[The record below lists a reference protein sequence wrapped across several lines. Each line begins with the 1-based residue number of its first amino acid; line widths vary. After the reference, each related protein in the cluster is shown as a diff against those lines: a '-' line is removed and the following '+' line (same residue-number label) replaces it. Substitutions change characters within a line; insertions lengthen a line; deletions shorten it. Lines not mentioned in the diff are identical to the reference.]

1 MTENLQK
8 TFDDL
13 LGRTTVSKVYDEE
26 YQKRVGKYFLRR
38 LSNDTTL
45 RTKLEFLDY
54 NVGKYIDFVALGKCF
69 KSLDQSYPDLLWSI
83 DCDLESEDCDVGH
96 EAYFRIGY
104 DDMPYDIEME
114 DFCKPEML
122 GKEILNDERIKKIF
136 DEGGVAFEIAD

>member
-8 TFDDL
+8 TFVDY
-13 LGRTTVSKVYDEE
+13 LGRTTVSKFCDKD
-26 YQKRVGKYFLRR
+26 YQKRVGEYFLRR
-38 LSNDTTL
+38 LRHYPL
-45 RTKLEFLDY
+45 RTKMDCLGY

-83 DCDLESEDCDVGH
+83 DCDLEDEDYDVGY
-96 EAYFRIGY
+96 EAYFRLDY
-104 DDMPYDIEME
+104 DDMPYDVEME

-122 GKEILNDERIKKIF
+122 GKEILNDDRIQKIT